1 MLNNMQNIVQ
11 IQQLGFQDLGIIQP
25 LFRQVFGT
33 DIPEPMLAW
42 KYGQGRGRS
51 CGAFAPDG
59 TLLAHCGIFYRDVL
73 AERNRHRIAQLGDL
87 MALPG
92 RYGGL
97 SRSKS
102 PFALL
107 IQRVLDDLPGEA
119 NPDGLAFGFPSD
131 RAMRLGEH
139 LGLFASIDRIR
150 QLTFAPLSRPSLA
163 VRCETVQPDD
173 SALPATVERLWRRMA
188 AALGNDLVGIRDGAY
203 LMQRYAAHPL
213 HRYDFRLVLSRWLR
227 RPFGVLITR
236 TTGHECELMDIIA
249 HPSDLPDLLET
260 ARQQMEAWG
269 VTSLKL
275 WLTERHSRLVQ
286 ELADT
291 TESTEF
297 RIMANPFS
305 SGGKPERF
313 ADRWW
318 LTSGDT
324 DYR

>member
-1 MLNNMQNIVQ
+1 
-11 IQQLGFQDLGIIQP
+11 
-25 LFRQVFGT
+25 
-33 DIPEPMLAW
+33 
-42 KYGQGRGRS
+42 
-51 CGAFAPDG
+51 
-59 TLLAHCGIFYRDVL
+59 
-73 AERNRHRIAQLGDL
+73 
-87 MALPG
+87 
-92 RYGGL
+92 
-97 SRSKS
+97 
-102 PFALL
+102 
-107 IQRVLDDLPGEA
+107 
-119 NPDGLAFGFPSD
+119 
-131 RAMRLGEH
+131 
-139 LGLFASIDRIR
+139 
-150 QLTFAPLSRPSLA
+150 
-163 VRCETVQPDD
+163 
-173 SALPATVERLWRRMA
+173 
-188 AALGNDLVGIRDGAY
+188 
-203 LMQRYAAHPL
+203 MQRYAAHPL

-227 RPFGVLITR
+227 RPFGILITR